1 MVDDYLVR
9 AIDEGRQARVFAVRS
24 THVVEE
30 ARRRH
35 GTRPVATAAL
45 GRALSAGLL
54 LGANLKGEDLLT
66 LRILGDGP
74 LGAVVVTADAR
85 GNVRGYV
92 QNPGVDLPPTAEG
105 KLAVGAAVGR
115 GYLYVTRDLGFGA
128 PFTGGAALI
137 SGEIAADLTHYLA
150 TSEQT
155 PSAVVLGVRVG
166 AAGEVVGAGGLLV
179 QLFPDPSEDLAAR
192 LEENLQG
199 LREISALLAGGVT
212 PEELVA
218 RVLAPEVPTILGR
231 TPVRFAC
238 TCNREKVADL
248 LAALGEEELSAL
260 ARERSEILVRC
271 HFCGEEYRF
280 GRAEAL
286 EVLKPMKAE

>member
-1 MVDDYLVR
+1 MDDYLVR
-9 AIDEGRQARVFAVRS
+9 AVDAGRRVRVLAVRS
-24 THVVEE
+24 TGVVEE

-92 QNPGVDLPPTAEG
+92 QHPEVDLPPTAEG

-115 GYLYVTRDLGFGA
+115 GHLYVTRDLGFGA
-128 PFTGGAALI
+128 PFTGGAALVT
-137 SGEIAADLTHYLA
+137 GEIAADLTHYLA

-166 AAGEVVGAGGLLV
+166 PGGEVQGAGGLLV
-179 QLFPDPSEDLAAR
+179 QLLPDSAEDLAGR
-192 LEENLQG
+192 LEENLG
-199 LREISALLAGGVT
+199 ELREISALVASGVS
-212 PEELVA
+212 PEELAA
-218 RVLAPEVPTILGR
+218 RVLAPEAPTVLGR

-238 TCNREKVADL
+238 TCSRDKVVGL
-248 LAALGEEELSAL
+248 LAALGEGELAAL
-260 ARERSEILVRC
+260 ARDHGEITVRC
-271 HFCGEEYRF
+271 HFCGADYRF
-280 GRAEAL
+280 ARG
-286 EVLKPMKAE
+286 EVLGALSS